1 MAKDFD
7 SVGFIMAWEGGNLD
21 TYETIW
27 GFQHLIDSGLVWKLQ
42 GCYGR
47 TAAALIKG
55 GHCVNTHNRLGV
67 SA

>member
-7 SVGFIMAWEGGNLD
+7 SVGFIMDWEGGELSD
-21 TYETIW
+21 DQIIT
-27 GFQHLIDSGLVWKLQ
+27 GFQHLIDSGLVWSLQ

-55 GHCVNTHNRLGV
+55 GYCVDAHNRLGV